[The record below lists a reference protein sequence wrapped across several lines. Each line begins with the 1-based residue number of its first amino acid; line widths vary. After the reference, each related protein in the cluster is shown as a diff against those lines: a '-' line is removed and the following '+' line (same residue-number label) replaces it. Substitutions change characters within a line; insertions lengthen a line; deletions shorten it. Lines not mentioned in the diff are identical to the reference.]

1 MCTVVRPR
9 AVSMCK
15 TRRRRPRPVCP
26 TLAIPLIAS
35 ELSVNQTPSE
45 NNAVP
50 ICTVVRPRA
59 VSRCKTRRRGPQPV
73 CRNRGIPLTASEL
86 SVNQTPSENN
96 KREVL
101 RIGFMNIRSL
111 SSKALLVHDL
121 IIDKKIDILGLG
133 ETWLK
138 PDEFLALNE
147 ATPPHYV
154 STQVS
159 REVKKGGGVALISN
173 SKLNLKPK
181 NRYISDP
188 LRC

>member
-1 MCTVVRPR
+1 MIVYVAESRIADGLAEPVSIAPIVSERVVFVSESVVPICSLVRPR
-9 AVSMCK
+9 AVSRCK
-15 TRRRRPRPVCP
+15 TRRRGPRPVCP

-121 IIDKKIDILGLG
+121 IIDKRSTYWGF
-133 ETWLK
+133 LK
-138 PDEFLALNE
+138 P
-147 ATPPHYV
+147 
-154 STQVS
+154 
-159 REVKKGGGVALISN
+159 G
-173 SKLNLKPK
+173 
-181 NRYISDP
+181 
-188 LRC
+188 